1 MAEVTGTF
9 GPTPA
14 RPDWHPMEIWIP
26 IASVF
31 VFNMIA
37 YVVAQIKKDN
47 SIIDILWGICF
58 IIPNLV
64 SLCISG
70 NWNERT
76 ILTFSLISLW
86 GLRLA
91 WHIGSR
97 HSGKEDFRYQDM
109 RKRWTDVSVGYY
121 YWAAFIYVFMMQA
134 LFSLIVNSSAL
145 MVSIWSTGE
154 FFLLDVIGAAI
165 WAFGFIFE
173 MISDW

>member
-1 MAEVTGTF
+1 MAADIWA
-9 GPTPA
+9 PA
-14 RPDWHPMEIWIP
+14 I
-26 IASVF
+26 SVF
-31 VFNMIA
+31 IFNIIF
-37 YVVAQIKKDN
+37 YFVAQIKKDN

-76 ILTFSLISLW
+76 ILVFSLICVW

-109 RKRWTDVSVGYY
+109 RTRWTAVSQGYY

-134 LFSLIVNSSAL
+134 VFSLIVNSSAL
-145 MVSIWSTGE
+145 FVSIWSSSE
-154 FFLLDVIGAAI
+154 FYWLDVVGAAV
-165 WAFGFIFE
+165 WAFGFVFE
-173 MISDW
+173 LVADW